1 MIESCAHTS
10 IRKSTDD
17 ELINRTNKIISEE
30 RQITAE
36 LLLYLREI
44 ERRML
49 YAKMGYPSIY
59 ELLTKHFNY
68 SGGAAYR
75 RISAMRLIQDVPE
88 VEEKVKSGALSLT
101 TAAKMQT
108 FFREMKFEKKLEM
121 KNSEKKKF
129 IEQVENLSTQDVD
142 KLLRQIAPDL
152 ISKDRVRTLSES
164 HVEIKF
170 IANVELK
177 NKLEYLKNLL
187 SNKMPV
193 AGYKEIIDE
202 ASDIAI
208 EKLDPLLRQK
218 LRRANPLTDSQC
230 VTSKINMLEGFKK
243 QIEEVEGAARQ
254 RVVISADLKR
264 KVWARDGGVCS
275 FRRDSDEKICGSRY
289 QLEFDH
295 IVPIARG
302 GSTSIENLRLLCK
315 AHNIFE
321 AKRIFGEKHIAQF
334 VKKLE

>member
-1 MIESCAHTS
+1 
-10 IRKSTDD
+10 
-17 ELINRTNKIISEE
+17 
-30 RQITAE
+30 
-36 LLLYLREI
+36 
-44 ERRML
+44 
-49 YAKMGYPSIY
+49 
-59 ELLTKHFNY
+59 
-68 SGGAAYR
+68 
-75 RISAMRLIQDVPE
+75 
-88 VEEKVKSGALSLT
+88 
-101 TAAKMQT
+101 
-108 FFREMKFEKKLEM
+108 M

-193 AGYKEIIDE
+193 AGYKEIIDA

-230 VTSKINMLEGFKK
+230 
-243 QIEEVEGAARQ
+243 
-254 RVVISADLKR
+254 
-264 KVWARDGGVCS
+264 
-275 FRRDSDEKICGSRY
+275 
-289 QLEFDH
+289 
-295 IVPIARG
+295 
-302 GSTSIENLRLLCK
+302 
-315 AHNIFE
+315 
-321 AKRIFGEKHIAQF
+321 
-334 VKKLE
+334 